1 MSDELLR
8 VEGLTVEYKGRRGQ
22 RITALNDVSLSL
34 QERETLGIMGE
45 SGSGKSTLGRAILGL
60 APVKTGRIAFAGED
74 VTAHSRRKR
83 RELAGDLRAVF
94 QDPYNSFNPSVK
106 VGKSIVEG
114 VREQSAGRKRM
125 NHLLDEVGLPASAA
139 DRYPSAF
146 SGGQRQRLAISRS
159 LITSPRLV
167 ICDEAVSALDV
178 SVQAQVLNLL
188 RHFQQEFTLAYLF
201 IGHHIDVV
209 RYMSDRIAVLY
220 RGHLVEV
227 GPSETIARSP
237 RHPYTRAL
245 IAATPGRHPM
255 TETLQASHATAQGK
269 PDDSSRGPAHA
280 NEQCPFAARCP
291 LADEKCWAE
300 RPILVD
306 TGDGAS
312 VACHRYSPAERIAG
326 SLALAPGLAS

>member
-8 VEGLTVEYKGRRGQ
+8 VEGLTVEYRGRGRA
-22 RITALNDVSLSL
+22 RNTALSDVSLSL
-34 QERETLGIMGE
+34 RAGETLGVMGE

-60 APVKTGRIAFAGED
+60 VQPAAGSIVFD
-74 VTAHSRRKR
+74 GQDLAALPKKKR
-83 RELAGDLRAVF
+83 RALSGDLRAIF

-106 VGKSIVEG
+106 VSRSLLEG
-114 VREQSAGRKRM
+114 IDDRTEGHDRM
-125 NHLLDEVGLPASAA
+125 DHLLTEVGLPTTVA

-146 SGGQRQRLAISRS
+146 SGGQRQRLAIARS
-159 LITSPRLV
+159 LMTSPRLV

-188 RHFQQEFTLAYLF
+188 RHFQEEFSLAYLF

-227 GPSETIARSP
+227 GPAESVARGP

-245 IAATPGRHPM
+245 IGAAPRVPGAGEVKEFVEPRADQSPVPASRDLTPAG
-255 TETLQASHATAQGK
+255 G
-269 PDDSSRGPAHA
+269 
-280 NEQCPFAARCP
+280 CPFAPRCP
-291 LADEKCWAE
+291 FVLEKCWTV
-300 RPILVD
+300 RPALEEMP
-306 TGDGAS
+306 DGGS
-312 VACHRYSPAERIAG
+312 VACHLYSPAENREG
-326 SLALAPGLAS
+326 RRPQHVNP